1 MTNNGKPKKPS
12 KRKLEYYKYL
22 ESHEWRQKR
31 EEVFIHHGKFC
42 IACKTTTDL
51 QVHHMTYQRV
61 FNEKLRDLRVV
72 CWVCHQEIHRIQK
85 ESRTW
90 LRRTTLDY
98 IKNYWLPK
106 EVVVQKKIEKSNKDK
121 EKAFEKSLKLRYSW
135 FKNLF
140 AKELT
145 HKIPNSRERWEFLG
159 CVNMFMRDD
168 MKSWLIKWPRKSI
181 INWWRN
187 RFKLLQEP

>member
-72 CWVCHQEIHRIQK
+72 C
-85 ESRTW
+85 
-90 LRRTTLDY
+90 
-98 IKNYWLPK
+98 
-106 EVVVQKKIEKSNKDK
+106 
-121 EKAFEKSLKLRYSW
+121 
-135 FKNLF
+135 
-140 AKELT
+140 
-145 HKIPNSRERWEFLG
+145 
-159 CVNMFMRDD
+159 
-168 MKSWLIKWPRKSI
+168 
-181 INWWRN
+181 
-187 RFKLLQEP
+187 